1 MVNQINKLREI
12 LLNPLPG
19 ESAQYRMAPEHRS
32 RLSQTEVT
40 NFRPSAVLLLLCYD
54 EQGLYLPLIQ
64 RNSYDG
70 AHSAQVSLPGG
81 KFEKGDGNLEATAL
95 RECREEIGI
104 DQVEVL
110 GRLSPLYIPVSG
122 FLVHPFVG
130 VCKQHSPIFVPQQ
143 REVQEILALRARD
156 LNGTQLIKS
165 GWIELGPSLKIKT
178 PWYEVQGKKVW
189 GATAM
194 ILSEFS
200 EIYAATL

>member
-12 LLNPLPG
+12 LLKPLPG
-19 ESAQYRMAPEHRS
+19 ESAQYRMAPEHRT

-54 EQGLYLPLIQ
+54 EQGFFLPLIQ

-70 AHSAQVSLPGG
+70 VHSAQVSLPGG
-81 KFEKGDGNLEATAL
+81 KFEKDDGNLEATAL
-95 RECREEIGI
+95 RECQEEIGVN
-104 DQVEVL
+104 QVEML
-110 GRLSPLYIPVSG
+110 GRLSPLHIPVSG
-122 FLVHPFVG
+122 FLVQPFVG
-130 VCKQHSPIFVPQQ
+130 ICKQRSPIFVPQP
-143 REVQEILALRARD
+143 REVQEILTLRASD

-200 EIYAATL
+200 ELYAATL